1 MKQPIIARIVLLCS
15 GLEEGRNGVGDHCR
29 LLAKHL
35 SARGIECCLVA
46 LNDLDVQE
54 TVEVADAAVGA
65 DPWIVRIPHR
75 LTASQRLRVASDVLA
90 RFRPDWVSLHFV
102 CYGFDVKGLAY
113 REVWWLPSL
122 LRGYRLHV
130 MFHETW
136 VGHGVFRTRKDT
148 IVGGLQRLI
157 IFILLKRLKP
167 RVISTSN
174 EYYMR
179 EFEGLGFPTT
189 LLPIFGNIPIAP
201 ATAVP
206 WIYTEIHANG
216 GPDLAAERA
225 CYWLF
230 GIFGGIVEQWPAK
243 PLLAKLCRSAEQNG
257 RRVIVAVIGKTSE
270 RIEALKTSWTQRF
283 PSIIVLILGQRSPVE
298 ISQFFTTIDFG
309 LTSHP
314 IYTLGKSGGVA
325 AMLEHGLPV
334 IANWGDIA
342 PDLKAVSSPLSALIW
357 KDDELLEGR
366 ILSGHRKVQ
375 HPEMADATAKMFMDL
390 LAKSTR
396 PGELVDASER
406 CSVARQS

>member
-1 MKQPIIARIVLLCS
+1 MKQPIIGRIALLCS

-46 LNDLDVQE
+46 LNDWDVQE
-54 TVEVADAAVGA
+54 TVGATDAAVGA
-65 DPWIVRIPHR
+65 DPRIVQIPHR
-75 LTASQRLRVASDVLA
+75 LPTSHRLRVASDVLA

-102 CYGFDVKGLAY
+102 CYGFDIKGLAY

-122 LRGYRLHV
+122 LTGYRLHV

-136 VGHGVFRTRKDT
+136 VGDGVFRSLKNT

-157 IFILLKRLKP
+157 IFILLNRLKP

-174 EYYMR
+174 EYYMK

-206 WIYTEIHANG
+206 WVYTEAHASG
-216 GPDLAAERA
+216 GPDLTADRA
-225 CYWLF
+225 RYWLF
-230 GIFGGIVEQWPAK
+230 GIFGGVVEQWPAEL
-243 PLLAKLCRSAEQNG
+243 LLAKLCRWAERSG

-270 RIEALKTSWTQRF
+270 RIEALKDSWRRSF

-298 ISQFFTTIDFG
+298 ISQFFATIDFG

-314 IYTLGKSGGVA
+314 IYMLGKSGGVA

-342 PDLKAVSSPLSALIW
+342 PDLKPVSTPLSALIW

-375 HPEMADATAKMFMDL
+375 HPDMADATAQMLLDL
-390 LAKSTR
+390 LAKSMR
-396 PGELVDASER
+396 PGELVEASVR
-406 CSVARQS
+406 CSVARQ